1 MAEKK
6 KKTDENTLIAENRR
20 ARFEYAIGETFE
32 CGLVLVGSEV
42 KSLRM
47 KAVSF
52 ADSYAQIEHDEL
64 VLRGLK
70 IDRYGHTSVDIVEP
84 ARARKL
90 LASRR
95 EIEKIKKL
103 TTEKGFTLVPLR
115 IYFKGAWAKVLL
127 GVGKGK
133 THEDKRDTIKK
144 READRDVARVM
155 RRG

>member
-1 MAEKK
+1 MCAAKK
-6 KKTDENTLIAENRR
+6 KQNDDGSIAENRK
-20 ARFEYAIGETFE
+20 AKFEYSIGETFE
-32 CGLVLVGSEV
+32 CGIVLVGSEV

-52 ADSYAQIEHDEL
+52 GDAYAQIERDEL

-70 IDRYGHTSVDIVEP
+70 IDRYRQTSVDIVEP

-90 LASRR
+90 LVSKK
-95 EIEKIKKL
+95 EIAKLKKL
-103 TTEKGFTLVPLR
+103 TTEKGYTLVPVR
-115 IYFKGAWAKVLL
+115 MYFKGPWAKVLI

-133 THEDKRDTIKK
+133 THEDKRESIKK
-144 READRDVARVM
+144 REMDRDVARVM

>member
-1 MAEKK
+1 MCAAKK
-6 KKTDENTLIAENRR
+6 SKSDDGSIAENRR
-20 ARFEYAIGETFE
+20 ARFEYSIGETFE
-32 CGLVLVGSEV
+32 CGIVLVGSEV

-52 ADSYAQIEHDEL
+52 GDAYAQIERDEL

-84 ARARKL
+84 ARSRKL
-90 LASRR
+90 LVSKK
-95 EIEKIKKL
+95 EIEKLKKL
-103 TTEKGFTLVPLR
+103 TTERGYTLVPLKL
-115 IYFKGAWAKVLL
+115 YFKGAWAKVLI

-133 THEDKRDTIKK
+133 SHEDKRDTIKK
-144 READRDVARVM
+144 READRDVARVL